1 MWAFLLH
8 SKSQCLH
15 SAGKMRYGISCLSSR
30 EGGSLEFNMEATLS
44 LWQHRELGWKQ
55 GPDQGQM
62 EQNSEV
68 DPLKGNLEQEY
79 ADR

>member
-1 MWAFLLH
+1 M
-8 SKSQCLH
+8 
-15 SAGKMRYGISCLSSR
+15 ISCLSSR

-55 GPDQGQM
+55 GPNQGQM

-79 ADR
+79 ADRSSSRRFTKTNKKKKVTHA